1 MWASFVLCEVDSCV
15 AGFICGVCDLR
26 EGGVPGGVSGLCLL
40 RMCLSSIA
48 AELYSFLRQIVHTCM
63 PL

>member
-1 MWASFVLCEVDSCV
+1 MWTSFVLCEIGSSISGC
-15 AGFICGVCDLR
+15 ICGACDLR

-48 AELYSFLRQIVHTCM
+48 AELYSFLRQNVHTCM